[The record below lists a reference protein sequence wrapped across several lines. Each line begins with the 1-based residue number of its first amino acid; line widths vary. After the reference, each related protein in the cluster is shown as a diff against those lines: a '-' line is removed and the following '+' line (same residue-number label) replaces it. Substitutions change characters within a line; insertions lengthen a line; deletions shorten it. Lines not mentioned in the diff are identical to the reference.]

1 MSFAPRAV
9 FCIVL
14 AAALGAAQAQ
24 QKLYQWVDEKGN
36 VNVTDTAP
44 PLGARK
50 VEEKVY
56 GGAASA
62 ESTHY
67 ALRDAQKNFPVTLYT
82 APSCKEPCAQA
93 RAALNKR
100 GVPFK
105 EVQVWD
111 EETNARLKEV
121 SQSNEVPV
129 LSVGRSVQKGFE
141 QGAYD
146 GLLDSAGYPR
156 PGILPEGKLAAPEPP
171 KGYIPP
177 AQRAEASK
185 PAAEPVASEPPQK
198 LGPYA
203 PRFSATSKPTAEP
216 VASEPPPKLGPYA
229 PRFSATSEPQK

>member
-9 FCIVL
+9 FFIVL

-36 VNVTDTAP
+36 VNVTDTP
-44 PLGARK
+44 PPRNATK

-56 GGAASA
+56 GGATSA
-62 ESTHY
+62 PATAYE
-67 ALRDAQKNFPVTLYT
+67 LRAAQKNFPVTLYT

-105 EVQVWD
+105 EVQVWN
-111 EETNARLKEV
+111 EETNAQLKEV

-146 GLLDSAGYPR
+146 SLLDSAGYPR
-156 PGILPEGKLAAPEPP
+156 AGLLPEGKLAAPEPP

-177 AQRAEASK
+177 AQRAE
-185 PAAEPVASEPPQK
+185 P
-198 LGPYA
+198 
-203 PRFSATSKPTAEP
+203 SKPTAEP

>member
-1 MSFAPRAV
+1 VQIAS
-9 FCIVL
+9 L
-14 AAALGAAQAQ
+14 
-24 QKLYQWVDEKGN
+24 
-36 VNVTDTAP
+36 
-44 PLGARK
+44 
-50 VEEKVY
+50 
-56 GGAASA
+56 GAASA

-216 VASEPPPKLGPYA
+216 IASEPPPKLGPYA

>member
-9 FCIVL
+9 VFIVL
-14 AAALGAAQAQ
+14 AASLGAALAQ

-36 VNVTDTAP
+36 VNVTDTP
-44 PLGARK
+44 PPRNARN

-62 ESTHY
+62 PATAYE
-67 ALRDAQKNFPVTLYT
+67 LRTAQKNFPVTLYT

-100 GVPFK
+100 SVPFK
-105 EVQVWD
+105 EVQVWN
-111 EETNARLKEV
+111 EETNAQLKEV

-129 LSVGRSVQKGFE
+129 LTVGRSVQKGFE

-146 GLLDSAGYPR
+146 SLLDSAGYPR
-156 PGILPEGKLAAPEPP
+156 AGLLPEGKLAAPEPP

-177 AQRAEASK
+177 AQRAE
-185 PAAEPVASEPPQK
+185 P
-198 LGPYA
+198 
-203 PRFSATSKPTAEP
+203 SKPTAEP
-216 VASEPPPKLGPYA
+216 VASEPPAKLGPYA